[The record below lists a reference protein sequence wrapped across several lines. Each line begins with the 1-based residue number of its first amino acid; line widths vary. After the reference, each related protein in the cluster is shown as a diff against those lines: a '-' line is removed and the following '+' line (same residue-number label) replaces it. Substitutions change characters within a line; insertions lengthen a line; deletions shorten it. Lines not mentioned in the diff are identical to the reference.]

1 MSITIHIKPEV
12 QEELSRQAVVH
23 GVDINS
29 YAASLLEE
37 AAQAAAGLKT
47 LSQDQLDNTLAELSQ
62 FSQKIPS
69 LPDDAFSRASLY
81 RDDFKQQV
89 R

>member
-12 QEELSRQAVVH
+12 QRVLSRQAAAH

-37 AAQAAAGLKT
+37 AAQAAAGSKT
-47 LSQDQLDNTLAELSQ
+47 LSQDQLNNTLAELSQ
-62 FSQKIPS
+62 FSDKVPS

-81 RDDFKQQV
+81 QDDD
-89 R
+89 

>member
-12 QEELSRQAVVH
+12 QRELSRQAAAH

-37 AAQAAAGLKT
+37 AAQAAAGSKT
-47 LSQDQLDNTLAELSQ
+47 LSQDQLNNTLAELSQ
-62 FSQKIPS
+62 FSDKVPS

-81 RDDFKQQV
+81 QDDD
-89 R
+89 